1 MIFSDMAMADRTV
14 LVTGA
19 SSGLGRATAALIAR
33 CGGRVIALGRDEA
46 RLAAAVDAFAGE
58 GHIVVAG
65 PLGGTDETAAL
76 AGRLAGEAGGLD
88 GVFHAAGAELVLPA
102 RMTKDKHVDEV
113 FGAAVNG
120 ALGLGKAVGK
130 AGVMKDGGA
139 VVLMSSVAAGRGRPG
154 MMVYG
159 AAKAAVEGM
168 ARSLACELAPRRI
181 RVNAIAAGGVET
193 EMHTRLARGMTEAAM
208 RGYEAAHPLGFG
220 APDDVAST
228 ALFLLSPASA
238 WITGAVWAVDGGYSA
253 A

>member
-1 MIFSDMAMADRTV
+1 MIFSETALEGRTV

-19 SSGLGRATAALIAR
+19 SSGLGRATAELVAR

-46 RLAAAVDAFAGE
+46 RLNAVVGGLAGAGHLAVAEPLAEMDAA
-58 GHIVVAG
+58 
-65 PLGGTDETAAL
+65 AAL
-76 AGRLAGEAGGLD
+76 AARLGTEAGGLD
-88 GVFHAAGAELVLPA
+88 GVFHAAGVELVMPA
-102 RMTKDKHVDEV
+102 RLTKHKHVAEV

-120 ALGLGKAVGK
+120 ALGLGKAVAK

-159 AAKAAVEGM
+159 SAKAAVEGL

-193 EMHTRLARGMTEAAM
+193 EMHGRLARGMTEAALA
-208 RGYEAAHPLGFG
+208 GYQAAHPLGFG
-220 APDDVAST
+220 APQDVASA
-228 ALFLLSPASA
+228 ALFLLSPAA
-238 WITGAVWAVDGGYSA
+238 GWVTGAVWAVDGGYSA